1 LWNILHYP
9 AGIVPITHVQQD
21 EQQFEDQ
28 HNDFWTDLLK
38 ETAEGSEG
46 MPVGIQVVG
55 HNWEDEKV
63 LGVM

>member
-1 LWNILHYP
+1 M
-9 AGIVPITHVQQD
+9 PITHVQQD

-38 ETAEGSEG
+38 QTAEGSEG

-63 LGVM
+63 LAVM